1 MLASYPLVQTSD
13 ANEIEAA
20 WIKNSCGNSVDM
32 SGAAAVRELVA
43 NFAPFDDGNLTYCK
57 YESPIAVSFDAA
69 DYTRLIYQLRES
81 SAIVIDGE
89 SSEFG
94 SSRAGCLIPAGR
106 RWRSRYA
113 GALENLAVR
122 MPTATLQR
130 KLSAY
135 LGSNR
140 EVLELLQPSAADPH
154 GAEALRQA
162 IFRLTKAVDGA
173 ERKFLPNLIVS
184 SLDDIGLRLFTCFSR
199 DVLAAESTPAAPS
212 AVQLG
217 RVEQYLVAHYAEPL
231 TLETLA
237 DISGVS
243 ARNVIWYFQMR
254 YGFTPQQYLERVR
267 LQMAHLQL
275 RILSGYA
282 VESVALHC
290 GFPSVAA
297 FERSYQQ
304 QFGAAPIARD
314 PPPAPA
320 AAWPGGEGDPE

>member
-1 MLASYPLVQTSD
+1 MHPIPLVQTSD

-20 WIKNSCGNSVDM
+20 WIKNSCGNGVDM
-32 SGAAAVRELVA
+32 SGAGAANELVA
-43 NFAPFDDGNLTYCK
+43 NLAPFDDANLTYCR

-69 DYTRLIYQLRES
+69 TYTRLIYQLREGS
-81 SAIVIDGE
+81 TIVVDGE

-106 RWRSRYA
+106 GWRSRYA
-113 GALENLAVR
+113 GELENLAVR
-122 MPTATLQR
+122 VPTATLQR

-135 LGSNR
+135 LGSDR
-140 EVLELLQPSAADPH
+140 EVLDLLQPSAADPC
-154 GAEALRQA
+154 GAEQLRQA
-162 IFRLTKAVDGA
+162 IFGLVKAVDAA

-199 DVLAAESTPAAPS
+199 DVLAAKTTPAAPS

-231 TLETLA
+231 TLERLA
-237 DISGVS
+237 SISGVS
-243 ARNVIWYFQMR
+243 ARNVIWYFR
-254 YGFTPQQYLERVR
+254 ISHGCTPQQYLERVR
-267 LQMAHLQL
+267 LQMAYLQL
-275 RILSGYA
+275 RIFSGYP
-282 VESVALHC
+282 VESVVLRC

-304 QFGAAPIARD
+304 QFGTAPFPRD
-314 PPPAPA
+314 PPPAPP